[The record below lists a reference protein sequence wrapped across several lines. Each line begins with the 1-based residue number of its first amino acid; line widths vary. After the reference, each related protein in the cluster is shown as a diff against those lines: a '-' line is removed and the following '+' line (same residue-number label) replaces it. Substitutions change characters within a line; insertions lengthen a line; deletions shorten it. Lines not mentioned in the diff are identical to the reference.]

1 MLVELE
7 GPVLSRMTDI
17 AMSAIQNLVKK
28 AASVI
33 WITNG
38 GLLSGINP
46 ELSLVFGFANV
57 VMIEQPSIRI
67 STIDFHP
74 DDVDDVR
81 SASLIIQQEI
91 ALQNDK
97 DNRLDNNI
105 IMSNGIPYISRY
117 VLDDIENTS
126 FSRQLQPMLQND
138 KFNPGLSLDFRQ
150 VGDIESFFF
159 KPTILGEVV
168 LESTQVLLEPKLY
181 SLSRK
186 VSSSSKIFVWV
197 LIEAIGRTNTQRP
210 T

>member
-1 MLVELE
+1 MLAELE

-46 ELSLVFGFANV
+46 KLSLIFGFANV

-74 DDVDDVR
+74 DDTDDAR

-91 ALQNDK
+91 ALRNDK
-97 DNRLDNNI
+97 DNLLDNNI
-105 IMSNGIPYISRY
+105 IMNNGIPYICRY
-117 VLDDIENTS
+117 VLDDIENTC
-126 FSRQLQPMLQND
+126 FSRQLQPVLQKD
-138 KFNPGLSLDFRQ
+138 KFKPGLSLDFHQ

-159 KPTILGEVV
+159 KPTALGEVV
-168 LESTQVLLEPKLY
+168 LETTQVLLEPKQY

-186 VSSSSKIFVWV
+186 ASSSSQDLLF
-197 LIEAIGRTNTQRP
+197 GY
-210 T
+210 